1 VRSVGKDGVGLSTEP
16 GFYQPFI
23 QDIPRNEILY
33 VVDGPQRVDAIW
45 WWKLRSAQGVE
56 GWGNQDNI
64 TPDPGPCALVAPIA
78 IGIATVPAVAAT
90 PASHL
95 PQTGGGGNA
104 VWFFAGLLLVVLIVS
119 GVLRRRFQTETHS
132 DSHLPD

>member
-1 VRSVGKDGVGLSTEP
+1 VGLSTAP

-23 QDIPRNEILY
+23 QDIPRNEILF

-64 TPDPGPCALVAPIA
+64 TPDPGPCALITPIV
-78 IGIATVPAVAAT
+78 IATVPAAVT
-90 PASHL
+90 PSNQL
-95 PQTGGGGNA
+95 PQTGGSNA
-104 VWFFAGLLLVVLIVS
+104 GWFFAGVLLVVLIIS
-119 GVLRRRFQTETHS
+119 GILRRRFQTETHS